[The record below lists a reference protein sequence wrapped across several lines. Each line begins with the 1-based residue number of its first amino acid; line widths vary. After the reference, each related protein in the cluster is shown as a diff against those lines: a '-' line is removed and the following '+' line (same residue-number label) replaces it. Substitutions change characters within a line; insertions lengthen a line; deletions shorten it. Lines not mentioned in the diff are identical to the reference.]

1 MVTVTIG
8 KDGVEY
14 IHTNVSIPRQLRDL
28 AKERGVSMSQELR
41 IALETKMKE
50 GDAGTKQVEQECSG
64 EVLAPTSQ
72 PAAPSSTPRRSKGQ

>member
-28 AKERGVSMSQELR
+28 AKEQGVSMSRELR
-41 IALETKMKE
+41 TALENKITRGNAGADNATNTK
-50 GDAGTKQVEQECSG
+50 
-64 EVLAPTSQ
+64 APASLPT
-72 PAAPSSTPRRSKGQ
+72 ADERRGI